1 MNKQLI
7 LLKNPSQM
15 INKETINKLIMEI
28 NKFTINKSMKQ
39 ILLIASLNLLSP
51 VKTQKAL
58 IYQLESFRNQGK
70 VYPERTKS
78 KYINNTIKEIKK
90 LTNSDFTSNI
100 NNLINYLTS
109 QNVVIK
115 IYFFFFIH
123 YCIVSNLYTSIYII
137 NFH

>member
-51 VKTQKAL
+51 IKTQKAL

-78 KYINNTIKEIKK
+78 KYINNTIKGIKK

-100 NNLINYLTS
+100 NNLINYLSS

-115 IYFFFFIH
+115 I
-123 YCIVSNLYTSIYII
+123 
-137 NFH
+137 

>member
-39 ILLIASLNLLSP
+39 ILLMAALNLLSS
-51 VKTQKAL
+51 VKTTKGL

-70 VYPERTKS
+70 IYPEKTKS
-78 KYINNTIKEIKK
+78 KYINNTIIGCNKDNIDGLRVAITCICNIQTELELITDITAKNNIRKELNK
-90 LTNSDFTSNI
+90 LCHA
-100 NNLINYLTS
+100 LR
-109 QNVVIK
+109 
-115 IYFFFFIH
+115 
-123 YCIVSNLYTSIYII
+123 
-137 NFH
+137 

>member
-58 IYQLESFRNQGK
+58 IYQLESGK
-70 VYPERTKS
+70 
-78 KYINNTIKEIKK
+78 NKK
-90 LTNSDFTSNI
+90 
-100 NNLINYLTS
+100 
-109 QNVVIK
+109 
-115 IYFFFFIH
+115 
-123 YCIVSNLYTSIYII
+123 
-137 NFH
+137 